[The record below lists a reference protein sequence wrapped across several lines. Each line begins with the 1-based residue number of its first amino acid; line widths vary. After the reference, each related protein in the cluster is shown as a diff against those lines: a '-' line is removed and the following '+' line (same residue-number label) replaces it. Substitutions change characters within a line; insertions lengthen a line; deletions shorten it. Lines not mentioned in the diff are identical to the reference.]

1 MKKLEDFIKLYP
13 ESLDDSLCDAIINQ
27 KDLNF
32 FTASTGGGEIKKDYR
47 NCYAK
52 KLDDQFTTDVYEA
65 VSKVLK
71 KYNEDIPSFTFGNTI
86 EDTGYDHLLY
96 IGKNNGFYK
105 EHVDHFDLQPR
116 LISIS
121 FLLNDNFKGGEFAFF
136 GGEYKIPKKIGSALI
151 FPNNFCYPHAVLPV
165 SGGDRHA
172 VITWVH

>member
-86 EDTGYDHLLY
+86 
-96 IGKNNGFYK
+96 
-105 EHVDHFDLQPR
+105 
-116 LISIS
+116 
-121 FLLNDNFKGGEFAFF
+121 
-136 GGEYKIPKKIGSALI
+136 
-151 FPNNFCYPHAVLPV
+151 
-165 SGGDRHA
+165 
-172 VITWVH
+172 